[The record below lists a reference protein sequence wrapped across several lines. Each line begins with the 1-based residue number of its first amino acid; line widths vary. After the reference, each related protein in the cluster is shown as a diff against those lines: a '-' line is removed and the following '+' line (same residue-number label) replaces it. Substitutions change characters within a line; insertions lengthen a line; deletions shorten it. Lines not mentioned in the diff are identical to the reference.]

1 VIVQIDVHDQLELPT
16 SDPMGKHSSP
26 AIAPAPPVPTT
37 ARPQI
42 RLQQGIHKP
51 KVHTDGIVRYA
62 QLTTTGEPSSVCRRL
77 LVTGNGNKLWI
88 VNIMPSSRTTLG
100 I

>member
-1 VIVQIDVHDQLELPT
+1 VIVQIDVHDRLELLNG
-16 SDPMGKHSSP
+16 DPMGKHSSP
-26 AIAPAPPVPTT
+26 AIAPAPPVPTI
-37 ARPQI
+37 ARPQT

-51 KVHTDGIVRYA
+51 KVRIDGTIQYA
-62 QLTTTGEPSSVCRRL
+62 QLTTTSEPSSVCRGL
-77 LVTGNGNKLWI
+77 LITINGNKLWI